1 MKKVVLL
8 TVLAIVLSAT
18 TALAATWQQIYTDQQ
33 DNVIFF
39 DTDSVKVSSMNANSD
54 FTFSAVYR
62 MNYSDKGRAALI
74 DWYRNY
80 SIVPAGIEGLSY
92 DISTVQFKKEG
103 DKRFYYIADRVSY
116 TASGAAIPNMH
127 YTSTTPNWQEI
138 PTGSVV
144 DVEYFEAALIVQGK
158 LYKRVDSKDI

>member
-39 DTDSVKVSSMNANSD
+39 DVDSVKVSEMKPNGD
-54 FTFSAVYR
+54 HIFSAVYR
-62 MNYSDKGRAALI
+62 MNYSDKGRNALI

-92 DISTVQFKKEG
+92 DLTTVQFKKEG
-103 DKRFYYIADRVSY
+103 DKRFYYITDRVSY
-116 TASGAAIPNMH
+116 TASGAEIPNMH
-127 YTSTTPNWQEI
+127 YTSPTPNWQEI
-138 PTGSVV
+138 SAGSNV
-144 DVEYFEAALIVQGK
+144 DVEYFEAALIVENK
-158 LYKRVDSKDI
+158 KYSKDY